1 MSQDNITTKGLGPL
15 AIKDEAKGEIE
26 AVIATLD
33 VVDRDGDIIRR
44 DAIKSGA
51 KVKVSKYGHDAMW
64 GAQPVG
70 KGTIEIDG
78 DRAIFKGRL
87 FLDTTDGRETFTVLK
102 EMGADQEWSFGFMIK
117 GTEVPDEDLRKQG
130 VYRILTKLEPFEVS
144 PVMIGAGVGT
154 RTTRVKQL
162 VHALV
167 GEPTASD
174 PPAPTPDTA
183 ADEAARQAAEAA
195 AEAKAAADAEAQ
207 RQAEEAAA
215 HEAKAAAE
223 QEAHRLRTAAAE
235 EFGRFQR
242 TMKRFATL

>member
-1 MSQDNITTKGLGPL
+1 MTQQQLTTKGLGPL
-15 AIKDEAKGEIE
+15 AIKDEAKGEVE

-33 VVDRDGDIIRR
+33 VADRDGDIIRR
-44 DAIKSGA
+44 DAITSGA

-78 DRAIFKGRL
+78 NKAVFKGRL
-87 FLDTTDGRETFTVLK
+87 FLDTNDGRDTFTILK
-102 EMGADQEWSFGFMIK
+102 EMGADQEWSFGFVIK

-162 VHALV
+162 
-167 GEPTASD
+167 GDDGDPGNTPEPETDGD
-174 PPAPTPDTA
+174 PPPEPPAVEPPN
-183 ADEAARQAAEAA
+183 AEAA
-195 AEAKAAADAEAQ
+195 AQQAADEAKAAADAEA
-207 RQAEEAAA
+207 
-215 HEAKAAAE
+215 KAAAE
-223 QEAHRLRTAAAE
+223 AEVARLQAQANE
-235 EFGRFQR
+235 EFARFQR
-242 TMKRFATL
+242 TMRRFATL